1 MNILYLGHYR
11 EDSSLGYS
19 SRRYVTALNN
29 TSNVNLCIRPLYL
42 QTKTYPV
49 TANMVEAEENRCD
62 FYDAVIQDTQPDYYE
77 YNAAYGKNICVP
89 KIISRNLNHTGWI
102 EKINTM
108 DEVWVN
114 SYFAE
119 KSLRESGVKK
129 LIKVLPEPF
138 NVNIEN
144 TDKLDTDK
152 EFNFYTL
159 SSSFEKDNLISL
171 LIAYITEFDDTDQV
185 RLIIKSNDSDES
197 EIKKL
202 MYNAYRIA
210 KKNSDNINEPII
222 IMGDLETEKIDELLN
237 NCDCYVDVSKGS
249 YTTSSAV
256 EALIHKKIC
265 IVTEGTAAASYIT
278 KNNGFLI
285 DSKEENI
292 LSDCKYST
300 HNISNVYELWNSPT
314 IESIRSNMRQAY
326 LLSASEKQE
335 KINNIN
341 TDIFDNTKFSRY
353 IL

>member
-1 MNILYLGHYR
+1 MNIIYLGHYR

-19 SRRYVTALNN
+19 SRRYVSALQHTENI
-29 TSNVNLCIRPLYL
+29 NLCIRPLYL
-42 QTKTYPV
+42 QTKIYPV
-49 TANMVEAEENRCD
+49 TEDIVQLEEHSCD

-89 KIISRNLNHTGWI
+89 KIISRNLKHTGWI
-102 EKINTM
+102 EKINIM

-129 LIKVLPEPF
+129 LIKVIPEPF
-138 NVNIEN
+138 DINIES
-144 TDKLDTDK
+144 TSKLDTDK

-171 LIAYITEFDDTDQV
+171 LIAYIAEFDKTKVID
-185 RLIIKSNDSDES
+185 NDDGDES

-202 MYNAYRIA
+202 MYNAYRIV

-222 IMGDLETEKIDELLN
+222 ILGDLEKQKIDELLN

-249 YTTSSAV
+249 YTTSSCV

-265 IVTEGTAAASYIT
+265 IVTEGTAVSSYIT

-285 DSKEENI
+285 DSKAENI

-300 HNISNVYELWNSPT
+300 HNISNIYEYWNSPT
-314 IESIRSNMRQAY
+314 IQSIRSNMRQAHQ
-326 LLSASEKQE
+326 LSALEKQD
-335 KINNIN
+335 KTNSIDIN
-341 TDIFDNTKFSRY
+341 IFDNTKFSRY